1 VPPLFWTGYSWGNLI
16 MHNLDNPQN
25 LLNLAK
31 VEKIMKRVE
40 QLNPEYNNASVYLFY
55 GVYYGGNPE
64 KGKEYFLKCINLNGD
79 DYLTPKVYMARYY
92 AVQIQDR
99 DMFVKL
105 LTEVIDKDTI
115 TPEYKLL
122 NAIAKKKARFF
133 MGKIN
138 SFFLEDIYE

>member
-1 VPPLFWTGYSWGNLI
+1 
-16 MHNLDNPQN
+16 
-25 LLNLAK
+25 
-31 VEKIMKRVE
+31 
-40 QLNPEYNNASVYLFY
+40 
-55 GVYYGGNPE
+55 
-64 KGKEYFLKCINLNGD
+64 
-79 DYLTPKVYMARYY
+79 MARYY

-122 NAIAKKKARFF
+122 NAIAKKKARFL